1 MSKTILVLS
10 GSPRKNGNTDK
21 LVAAFKEGAESAGKT
36 VALFRV
42 ADMKIGACRACEY
55 CHKNNG
61 DCIQK
66 DDMAQIIEVVKKAD
80 AIVWASPVYYYSVSA
95 QLKLAIDRFYAL
107 VKEEKPI
114 KRAALLLTCED
125 DSQEA
130 FEGAIATYKGTAG
143 YHGWENVG
151 IVTVTGLHHK
161 DDIDKCVDELEKAR
175 QLGREM

>member
-21 LVAAFKEGAESAGKT
+21 LVAAFREGAESTGNT
-36 VALFRV
+36 IALFRV

-55 CHKNNG
+55 CFKNNG
-61 DCIQK
+61 NCIQK

-130 FEGAIATYKGTAG
+130 FEGAIASFNETVG
-143 YHGWENVG
+143 YHDWENVG
-151 IVTVTGLHHK
+151 IVTVTGLKHV
-161 DDIDKCVDELEKAR
+161 DDIVKCVVELEKAR